1 MKNFM
6 IKISLS
12 LTLLFSIVIYSK
24 TVYGEEISEKNFQV
38 IAHRGDSG
46 NAPEHTMVSY
56 ELARR
61 LGADYIEID
70 LGMTKDGQLIAIHDS
85 TVDRTTDGNGRVN
98 SLTLSQ
104 IKELDTGS
112 WFNQQFPNKANPQYI
127 GLKIPTLEEII
138 DHYKDTINYY
148 IEVKRPEDNPGMADE
163 LLQVLNSRHLIENNI
178 PRGKVIIQSSDAE
191 SLKYIHSQY
200 PNLPLIQLGS
210 YTNRMDLPEISK
222 YAIGVGPEL
231 TTVNKTFIEK
241 AHSNGL
247 IVHCWTV
254 NNQADMEKMI
264 DWGADGIFTNYV
276 GLAVNVKL
284 ADRTAPV
291 IPTIYTISNQS
302 TSIMGTAESKST
314 VYAWVGNK
322 MLGKA
327 VASNEKYSIKI
338 SKQKAGAL
346 VSVYSVDAAGNK
358 SGSKTGKVVDRTAP
372 VTPTIN
378 IISDQSTYI
387 AGKAEL
393 NSKVFAW
400 V

>member
-1 MKNFM
+1 M
-6 IKISLS
+6 
-12 LTLLFSIVIYSK
+12 
-24 TVYGEEISEKNFQV
+24 
-38 IAHRGDSG
+38 
-46 NAPEHTMVSY
+46 
-56 ELARR
+56 
-61 LGADYIEID
+61 
-70 LGMTKDGQLIAIHDS
+70 
-85 TVDRTTDGNGRVN
+85 
-98 SLTLSQ
+98 
-104 IKELDTGS
+104 
-112 WFNQQFPNKANPQYI
+112 
-127 GLKIPTLEEII
+127 EEII

-291 IPTIYTISNQS
+291 IPTIYTTSDHS

-393 NSKVFAW
+393 NSKVYAW
-400 V
+400 VGTEKLGVATTSNGKYSIKISKQKAGALVSVYSVDAAGNISSKKTVKTLDRTAPKIPAINKITSKTKYIKGKAEKKATVYVFNKSQKVGKAKVDNKGNFNVKIKAQKKKSQLKIYVIDGAGNKSKIKVIRVY